1 MRVVFTIDADGY
13 ASMTPGSK
21 KALDDCPPVVAAD
34 FARDILCDAFDAYNA
49 ARIRCGFSPIK
60 DFHR

>member
-21 KALDDCPPVVAAD
+21 KALADCPPIIAAD

-49 ARIRCGFSPIK
+49 ARIRCDFAPIEVFS
-60 DFHR
+60 R